1 MLEKQFL
8 HHPEDQIKLQTH
20 PMTNLDQLNLV
31 EQFFLKLFH
40 LPNWNLKLKSYQYR
54 DEFQSQIDFF
64 RQAITRL
71 IDGIDL
77 ILHDSHLPKIFQLLC
92 FLYNSLSNKSV
103 PGLDLNSFVD
113 ALNSPTNQSKK
124 TVAHVLTQILGRD
137 TLLNV
142 INNQKFIQL
151 KSLLAMK
158 YESFYVE
165 IRQIY
170 EEYQR
175 LEYEYSMVMNEDQLP
190 AFVPMML
197 AEAKV
202 QFEKLF
208 QQENRLKKGEENLA
222 VYFCA
227 EDLSVDHCL
236 ATIGQFVDKLRLA
249 HLDNIRD
256 ENRLFPSIS
265 NPRKRSTSLQINSFV
280 PYHCF

>member
-8 HHPEDQIKLQTH
+8 YHPEDRIKLETH
-20 PMTNLDQLNLV
+20 PMTNLDQLNFV

-40 LPNWNLKLKSYQYR
+40 LPHWNLKLKSYQYR
-54 DEFQSQIDFF
+54 DEYQSQIDFF
-64 RQAITRL
+64 RQSITRL
-71 IDGIDL
+71 LDGIDL
-77 ILHDSHLPKIFQLLC
+77 ILHDTNLPKIFQILC

-124 TVAHVLTQILGRD
+124 TVAHVLTQILDQYHRE
-137 TLLNV
+137 TLFNV
-142 INNQKFIQL
+142 INNQNFIQL

-158 YESFYVE
+158 YESFYME

-175 LEYEYSMVMNEDQLP
+175 LEDEYSNVEQLP
-190 AFVPMML
+190 AFIPMML

-202 QFEKLF
+202 QFEELF
-208 QQENRLKKGEENLA
+208 REEYRLKKGEENLA
-222 VYFCA
+222 GYFCA
-227 EDLSVDHCL
+227 DDLSVDHCL

-249 HLDNIRD
+249 HLENIRD
-256 ENRLFPSIS
+256 GNQVFRLIDH
-265 NPRKRSTSLQINSFV
+265 PRKRSTSLQVNSFV
-280 PYHCF
+280 PCHCL